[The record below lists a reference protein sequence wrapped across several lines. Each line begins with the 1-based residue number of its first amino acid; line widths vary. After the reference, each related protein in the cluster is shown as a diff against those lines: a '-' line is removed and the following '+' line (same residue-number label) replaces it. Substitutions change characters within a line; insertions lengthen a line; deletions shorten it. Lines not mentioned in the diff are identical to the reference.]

1 MSNCDIS
8 KCTSSSSLSN
18 IFGVKNLTD
27 LKAPKNINAN
37 LSVSAC
43 TLLTHDSLMSI
54 INNLMTVTSTKT
66 LTLGATNL
74 AKLTADEVAIAT
86 NKGWTVK

>member
-1 MSNCDIS
+1 
-8 KCTSSSSLSN
+8 
-18 IFGVKNLTD
+18 
-27 LKAPKNINAN
+27 
-37 LSVSAC
+37 
-43 TLLTHDSLMSI
+43 MSI